1 MSLKS
6 IKNIRSAIGRHRV
19 ELLVL
24 LAAAVYYPRFIK
36 LPAGMETYPQAAACL
51 WKGEMLQV
59 CDPGFTY
66 PPFFALITLPFA
78 PMPMWLRD
86 PVWYVLTLAATAGA
100 FKISEFVAGKAVAT
114 PLERA
119 ELSPNHTPKMIVMS
133 VARDHCIERG
143 WIDPYDCH
151 VIVEDLGRESEVD

>member
-1 MSLKS
+1 
-6 IKNIRSAIGRHRV
+6 
-19 ELLVL
+19 
-24 LAAAVYYPRFIK
+24 
-36 LPAGMETYPQAAACL
+36 
-51 WKGEMLQV
+51 
-59 CDPGFTY
+59 
-66 PPFFALITLPFA
+66 FA

-143 WIDPYDCH
+143 WIDPYNCH
-151 VIVEDLGRESEVD
+151 VIVEDLRRESEVDYHVTLLAIGEGLRLQGEAPFAVQDVPS